1 MTVVISAKMQAL
13 VKNGFSGS
21 FAVIDDAVSRKANP
35 ILLESVRNDKRQG
48 DVGGIHPM
56 VGGIHPMRDRLQ
68 NRDKGAFLYIDPLL
82 DDERSVNQIMAGLGF
97 NGKPIVFDK
106 SRSSSVGTVGL

>member
-1 MTVVISAKMQAL
+1 MIAAIGAKTQSL
-13 VKNGFSGS
+13 VKSGFRGN

-35 ILLESVRNDKRQG
+35 ILLESVRNDKRPG

-82 DDERSVNQIMAGLGF
+82 DDERSANQIMAGLGF
-97 NGKPIVFDK
+97 SGKPIVFDK
-106 SRSSSVGTVGL
+106 PKNQGENHVA